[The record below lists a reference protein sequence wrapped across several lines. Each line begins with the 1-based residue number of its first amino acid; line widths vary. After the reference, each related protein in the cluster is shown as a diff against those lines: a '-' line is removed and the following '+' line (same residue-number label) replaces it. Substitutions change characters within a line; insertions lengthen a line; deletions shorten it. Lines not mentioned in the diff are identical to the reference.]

1 MSRYLFT
8 NRQGGVSDTPYNER
22 NLALHVGDDREKV
35 LLNRAALASELELP
49 VTDLFFMNQSHG
61 CEIIEID
68 HASVASDIREC
79 DAMFTRTPGKA
90 LAVLTADCAPVLLFG
105 ERTSAVVHVG
115 WRGLFGGILERVLQV
130 MANEKFSA
138 LIGPTICG
146 KCYEIGNDLF
156 AQASEKGFIVGK
168 QSLDIPRSIISELE
182 KNSGK
187 KITEISWSGECTM
200 ERDDYYSFRREQI
213 TGRQAGVIVHGS

>member
-35 LLNRAALASELELP
+35 LLNRAALASELGLP

-68 HASVASDIREC
+68 HTSVASDIREC

-130 MANEKFSA
+130 MATEKFSA

-146 KCYEIGNDLF
+146 NCYEIGNDLF
-156 AQASEKGFIVGK
+156 AQASERGYIVGN
-168 QSLDIPRSIISELE
+168 QSLDIPRSIISILE
-182 KNSGK
+182 KNSGE

-200 ERDDYYSFRREQI
+200 ERDDYYSFRREQT